1 MLANQSPPLFAKMN
15 IERLKKLK
23 WPSLELRRKRL
34 CLVQLYKIMFG
45 LCDIDKFKYLD
56 IVGESRTRSR
66 HRYKLLSHT

>member
-1 MLANQSPPLFAKMN
+1 MN
-15 IERLKKLK
+15 MERLKKLK

-34 CLVQLYKIMFG
+34 GLVQLYKIMFG

-66 HRYKLLSHT
+66 HTISDIEIWDTCIKKVFL